1 LPAPKGETN
10 LKKRENQLKAETFIG
25 LRYLWNSRRT
35 RFLSVITLICI
46 LGIAIGVAALIA
58 VQSIMDGLQNK
69 MRATVLGAKTH
80 ALVTTESGKLEDY
93 VPKMA
98 KLAANPEIAGVT
110 PVISRDVIISVSDEL
125 NGLVI
130 NGIDPATVGNAMLFP
145 QQIQKGSMNCIVDP
159 DKCPEIIEKRRSL
172 QEFSGKK
179 GEIKPENLP
188 GIAIGVE
195 LAKYYGIDLGDKVKV
210 ISPTGEMG
218 IAGPKTQI
226 KTFMVAAVFFS
237 SLYEY
242 DFNYAYI
249 TLENAQNFFSMG
261 ESIDHLGI
269 KLKDMNR
276 INEAEKAVKSYLG
289 EGVVVKN
296 WRDMNKPLFSALEME
311 KIVWFL
317 IIGFIA
323 LVASFNIVSALIMLV
338 MGKKEE
344 IAILRTAGY
353 SAKSVMKI
361 FMLDG
366 IIIGFFGTFLGA
378 VAGTVICIILNDM
391 PVKVAQDVYY
401 IEKIPVDMSPSTFIA
416 AIAGSLILTVI
427 AAVYPGRK
435 AAKLSP
441 AEALR
446 QD

>member
-1 LPAPKGETN
+1 MKIEA
-10 LKKRENQLKAETFIG
+10 FIG

-35 RFLSVITLICI
+35 RFLSAITLICI
-46 LGIAIGVAALIA
+46 LGIAIGVAVLIS

-80 ALVTTESGKLEDY
+80 LLVTSENGELPDY
-93 VPKMA
+93 RQKMK
-98 KLAANPEIAGVT
+98 KLADNPVFAGVT
-110 PVISRDVIISVSDEL
+110 PMITRDVIVSVSDEL
-125 NGLVI
+125 TGVVI
-130 NGIDPATVGNAMLFP
+130 NGIDPSSASTAILFP
-145 QQIQKGSMNCIVDP
+145 SQIVQGSMNCLVSP
-159 DKCPEIIEKRRSL
+159 DDCPEIAEKRSSF
-172 QEFSGKK
+172 QKFTTGKPSEA
-179 GEIKPENLP
+179 EIENFP
-188 GIAIGVE
+188 GIAIGTE
-195 LAKYYGIDLGDKVKV
+195 LAKYYALSIGDKIKI
-210 ISPTGEMG
+210 ISPTGE
-218 IAGPKTQI
+218 ISARGPVTQI
-226 KTFMVAAVFFS
+226 KTFQVAAIFFS

-242 DFNYAYI
+242 DFNYAYT
-249 TLENAQNFFSMG
+249 TLEVAQNFFSLQ
-261 ESIDHLGI
+261 DKVDYLGV
-269 KLKDMNR
+269 KLKEMNK
-276 INEAEKAVKSYLG
+276 IKEAEEAVFAELGKS
-289 EGVVVKN
+289 VTIKN
-296 WRDMNKPLFSALEME
+296 WKEMNKPLFSALEME
-311 KIVWFL
+311 KAVWFL
-317 IIGFIA
+317 IIGLIA

-344 IAILRTAGY
+344 IAILRAAGY